1 MPVGG
6 MPPPSVWQL
15 LYVLLVLAVV
25 IGIPIGLAI
34 WAIVEIVEVL
44 R

>member
-1 MPVGG
+1 

-34 WAIVEIVEVL
+34 WAIIEIVEVL